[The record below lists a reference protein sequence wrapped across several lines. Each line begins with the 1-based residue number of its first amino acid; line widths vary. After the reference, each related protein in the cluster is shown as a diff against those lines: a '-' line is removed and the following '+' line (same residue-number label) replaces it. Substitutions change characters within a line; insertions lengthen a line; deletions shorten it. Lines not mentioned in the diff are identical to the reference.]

1 MICPRFLST
10 VTIYTFV
17 VFAVSSIAPGCNRG
31 AGSDSESKPQ
41 KPKTVRVQTVEKAD
55 ITEVLDYGADLQPYS
70 EVKIFSPVP
79 DRILSFP
86 WTDGDEIEEG
96 QRIALIRKKGLD
108 MGLEQVAAQIDA
120 LDIQISNLQNDL
132 SRSKKLLAAGAIS
145 QQSFDQ
151 IETSLRAQR
160 AQRRALQA
168 NRGQVA
174 VSAGNA
180 VIVAP
185 IKGVIANKM
194 LEVGDM
200 AVPQVP
206 LCSIFDIEKLKVQ
219 LKLVESDVSK
229 VRIGQPARIRLNA
242 YPKRVFTGS
251 VKKVLPYLNAATRTN
266 TVEVV
271 LENPKDPA
279 TGQFLLKPGMFG
291 RAEIEVEKHEQVV
304 TVDERALVFDKHIL
318 EQQKANQVL
327 RKVFVVDKN
336 ARVRSRLVKLGVRK
350 GSMVRVLEGLS
361 EGERV
366 VIRGQHGLQDKQKVE
381 IVQAFP

>member
-1 MICPRFLST
+1 MIHARFSST
-10 VTIYTFV
+10 VFVYTW
-17 VFAVSSIAPGCNRG
+17 AALSACSIAAGCNRG
-31 AGSDSESKPQ
+31 DKSDSDSKKQ

-55 ITEVLDYGADLQPYS
+55 ITEELDYGADLQPYS

-86 WTDGDEIEEG
+86 WTDGDEIQEG

-120 LDIQISNLQNDL
+120 LDIQISNLQSDL
-132 SRSKKLLAAGAIS
+132 TRSKELLAAGAIS
-145 QQSFDQ
+145 QQSFDKL
-151 IETSLRAQR
+151 ETSLRAQK

-168 NRGQVA
+168 NLGQVA

-180 VIVAP
+180 VITAP

-206 LCSIFDIEKLKVQ
+206 LCSIVEIEKLKVQ

-229 VRIGQPARIRLNA
+229 VRIGQTARIRLKA
-242 YPKRVFTGS
+242 YPKRVFAGS

-271 LENPKDPA
+271 LDNSKDPQ
-279 TGQFLLKPGMFG
+279 TGHFLLKPGMYG
-291 RAEIEVEKHEQVV
+291 RAEIEVEKHEKVV
-304 TVDERALVFDKHIL
+304 TVDERALMFDKQIL
-318 EQQKANQVL
+318 ERQKDNQIL
-327 RKVFVVDKN
+327 RKVFVVDKQS
-336 ARVRSRLVKLGVRK
+336 RVHSRLVELGVRK
-350 GSMVRVLEGLS
+350 GSIVRVLEGLS
-361 EGERV
+361 AGERV
-366 VIRGQHGLQDKQKVE
+366 VIRGQHGLRDKQKVE
-381 IVQAFP
+381 IVGAFP

>member
-1 MICPRFLST
+1 MTSPRFLST
-10 VTIYTFV
+10 AFIYTGV
-17 VFAVSSIAPGCNRG
+17 AFALCSVAVGCNRG
-31 AGSDSESKPQ
+31 DRSDSKSKEQ
-41 KPKTVRVQTVEKAD
+41 RLKTVRVQAVKKAD

-79 DRILSFP
+79 DRILHFP
-86 WTDGDEIEEG
+86 WTDGDEIKEG
-96 QRIALIRKKGLD
+96 QRVALIRKKGLD

-120 LDIQISNLQNDL
+120 LDIQISNLQSDL
-132 SRSKKLLAAGAIS
+132 SRSKELLAAGAIS
-145 QQSFDQ
+145 QQSFDKM
-151 IETSLRAQR
+151 EASLRAQK

-168 NRGQVA
+168 SRGQVA

-206 LCSIFDIEKLKVQ
+206 LCSIVDIERLKVQ
-219 LKLVESDVSK
+219 LKLVESDVPK

-251 VKKVLPYLNAATRTN
+251 VKKILPYLNAATRTN

-271 LENPKDPA
+271 LDNPKDPD
-279 TGQFLLKPGMFG
+279 TGQFLLKPGMYG
-291 RAEIEVEKHEQVV
+291 RAEIEVEKYEQVV
-304 TVDERALVFDKHIL
+304 TVDERALTFDKQIL
-318 EQQKANQVL
+318 EQQKDNQIL
-327 RKVFVVDKN
+327 RKVFVVDKES
-336 ARVRSRLVKLGVRK
+336 RVHSRMVKLGVRK
-350 GSMVRVLEGLS
+350 GSTVRVIEGLS

-381 IVQAFP
+381 IVEAFP